1 MSESIA
7 QVAAPA
13 VAAAPPPGEVDLDAQ
28 AEAIAALISGP
39 AGAPKRAPATEET
52 KPLPKVEQKATKE
65 PEHLAAANGRKAP
78 NRFEDPLNESD
89 FAVEK
94 LNSPDAVR
102 AAAERVIKAR
112 REAAEFMRAAHRS
125 HAAAEQREKKQ
136 QAREMTTEGREKR
149 VEAWERAISTAID
162 DMESGDGVRFL
173 TAVGKLSKSG
183 DPAGFWRNASLS
195 LAKGE
200 PYSLKEKQAIAA
212 DPELKARLEQ
222 LEQTLHGRDEQE
234 HARTVEQLKDRNLEA
249 ARKNEA
255 TPRVIAYAADERTAA
270 AVRERLAT
278 IMMSAHRQ
286 HGRAIDISQACEIL
300 ESELSVHFELSQ
312 RADGKTNGEKE
323 TTGPA
328 PDAGRETSRELPPK
342 PETSQ
347 ATIPAALS
355 SAPASAHRSMNEEEQ
370 KQSQIRQLDA
380 IGFFD

>member
-1 MSESIA
+1 MSEAIA

-13 VAAAPPPGEVDLDAQ
+13 VVAAPPPAVDDSDAQ
-28 AEAIAALISGP
+28 AEAIASLLSGSKKAEAKP
-39 AGAPKRAPATEET
+39 EPIAP
-52 KPLPKVEQKATKE
+52 PKVEQKATKE

-78 NRFEDPLNESD
+78 NRFEDPLSEAD

-94 LNSPDAVR
+94 LNSPEAVR

-136 QAREMTTEGREKR
+136 QAREASTEGREKR
-149 VEAWERAISTAID
+149 VEAWERAISVAID

-234 HARTVEQLKDRNLEA
+234 HIAQVERLKDRNLEA

-255 TPRVIAYAADERTAA
+255 TPRVTAYATDERTAA

-312 RADGKTNGEKE
+312 RADGKTNGEKG
-323 TTGPA
+323 TTSPGL
-328 PDAGRETSRELPPK
+328 DAGRETSREPPPK

-355 SAPASAHRSMNEEEQ
+355 SAPASASRSMNEEEL
-370 KQSQIRQLDA
+370 KQQQIRQLDA
-380 IGFFD
+380 VGFFD

>member
-1 MSESIA
+1 MSEAIA
-7 QVAAPA
+7 QAAAPA
-13 VAAAPPPGEVDLDAQ
+13 VAAAPPPGEVDIDAQ

-39 AGAPKRAPATEET
+39 AGASKRAPATEET
-52 KPLPKVEQKATKE
+52 KPLPKAEQKATKE